1 MKIALAG
8 IIEKSGVRFG
18 TSGARGLADAITDE
32 VAYAYTRAFLEH
44 VARTGQSGAGP
55 EVAIAGDLRPSTA
68 RIMAAV
74 ARAVRDA
81 GRVPLNC
88 GTVPTPAVAVLGL
101 LRRIPAVMVT
111 GSHIPDDRNGI
122 KYYVPSGEIMK
133 DDEAGI
139 LASTVALDAAFDARG
154 MLAPAVA
161 VEALGEVRPD
171 AADAYVA
178 RWTHAFP
185 ADWLGGL
192 RVGLYEHSGVGRDLL
207 GTIYARLGAT
217 VLPFGRSARFV
228 PVDTEAIRPED
239 ALAAAQFAAEERV
252 DAIVSTDGDAD
263 RPLLADERG
272 RFLRGDVT
280 GILVARFL
288 GADAVVTPVSSN
300 TALEKCGAFPR
311 VVRTRIGS
319 PFVIEA
325 MQDAARA
332 GAQTVVGYEA
342 NGGFL
347 TATEIAGPAG
357 PLPALPTRDPV
368 IVHLAVLGAARRAGL
383 TVAELA
389 DELPRRAVFSERL
402 KEFPIPVAA
411 ARLAAL
417 RDGGAAAFAADFPDL
432 ARPVA
437 LDETDGL
444 RFTLESGDVVHLRP
458 SGNAPELRCYVESD
472 DAVQAERIARG
483 VLARLEGWR
492 P

>member
-1 MKIALAG
+1 MKIALAE

-32 VAYAYTRAFLEH
+32 VAYAYTRAFLDH
-44 VARTGQSGAGP
+44 VARSGQAGAAP

-74 ARAVRDA
+74 AQAVRDA
-81 GRVPLNC
+81 GRVPLGC
-88 GTVPTPAVAVLGL
+88 GTVPTPAVAVLAL
-101 LRRIPAVMVT
+101 SRRIPAVMVT

-139 LASTVALDAAFDARG
+139 LASTVALDADFDARG
-154 MLAPAVA
+154 MLARPA
-161 VEALGEVRPD
+161 ALDERTD
-171 AADAYVA
+171 AAEAYVA
-178 RWTHAFP
+178 RWTRAF
-185 ADWLGGL
+185 ASDWLGGL

-300 TALEKCGAFPR
+300 TALEKCRAFR
-311 VVRTRIGS
+311 HVVRTRIGS

-325 MQDAARA
+325 MREAAA
-332 GAQTVVGYEA
+332 GGAKTVVGYEA

-347 TATEIAGPAG
+347 TATDIAGPAG
-357 PLPALPTRDPV
+357 TLPALPTRDPV

-383 TVAELA
+383 RVSELA
-389 DELPRRAVFSERL
+389 DELPQRAVFSERL
-402 KEFPIPVAA
+402 KEFPLPVAA
-411 ARLAAL
+411 EHLTAL
-417 RDGGAAAFAADFPDL
+417 RNGGAAAFAADFPDL
-432 ARPVA
+432 ARPVS

-444 RFTLESGDVVHLRP
+444 RFTLESGDIVHLRP

-472 DAVQAERIARG
+472 RADQAERIARG